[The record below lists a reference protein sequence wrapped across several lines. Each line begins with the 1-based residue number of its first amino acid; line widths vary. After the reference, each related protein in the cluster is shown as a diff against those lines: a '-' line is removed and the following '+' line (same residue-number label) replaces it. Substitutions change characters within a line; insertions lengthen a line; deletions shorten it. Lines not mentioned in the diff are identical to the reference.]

1 MAKIAY
7 KPLKN
12 MNEEEI
18 GHLLVENEFPKD
30 IKDVLQGTIIYTCK
44 SKVMV
49 VLCRRRHGW

>member
-30 IKDVLQGTIIYTCK
+30 IKDVLQDTIIYTCK